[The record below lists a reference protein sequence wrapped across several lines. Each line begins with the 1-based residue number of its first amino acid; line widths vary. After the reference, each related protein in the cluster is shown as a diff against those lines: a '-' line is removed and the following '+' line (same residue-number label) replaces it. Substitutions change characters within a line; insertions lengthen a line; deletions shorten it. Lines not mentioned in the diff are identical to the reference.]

1 MTLAQV
7 SARVIDPDQPI
18 ADSAAVAAIS
28 ALPEPASKRVPGP
41 LANQRTT
48 FQVPGSDSG
57 TPIPITD
64 SDKVNRFLL
73 CVLVIDSAKKIKMRA
88 QDLGEDLPLTTVI
101 RGVLES
107 YNDATAKNRVSLAG
121 SDPNVWS
128 LTRLNDGVLND
139 ELRRHMMKQVKRRQA
154 QLDYAHRLGDAP
166 RIKVQ
171 EEALAHATAARD
183 HLAREVS

>member
-1 MTLAQV
+1 MTLAQI

-18 ADSAAVAAIS
+18 TDSAAGAAIS
-28 ALPEPASKRVPGP
+28 AVPGPASKRVPGP
-41 LANQRTT
+41 PAYQGPVLQA
-48 FQVPGSDSG
+48 PSADSG

-73 CVLVIDSAKKIKMRA
+73 CVLVIDSAKKIKTRA
-88 QDLGEDLPLTTVI
+88 LDLGEDLPLTTVI

>member
-1 MTLAQV
+1 MTLAQI
-7 SARVIDPDQPI
+7 SARIRDPDQPI
-18 ADSAAVAAIS
+18 VDSAAGAAMS
-28 ALPEPASKRVPGP
+28 GLRAPTPKRVPVPPSDG
-41 LANQRTT
+41 RTT
-48 FQVPGSDSG
+48 FHSAGAESG
-57 TPIPITD
+57 APIPITD

-88 QDLGEDLPLTTVI
+88 LDLGEDLPLTTVI

>member
-1 MTLAQV
+1 MTLAQT
-7 SARVIDPDQPI
+7 SALVIGEDQPI
-18 ADSAAVAAIS
+18 ADSATAAGLT
-28 ALPEPASKRVPGP
+28 ALPLPGRERVPRP
-41 LANQRTT
+41 PANQRTQ
-48 FQVPGSDSG
+48 FQGTVAESGS
-57 TPIPITD
+57 PIPITD

-73 CVLVIDSAKKIKMRA
+73 CVLVIDSAKKIKVRA
-88 QDLGEDLPLTTVI
+88 LDLGEDLPLTTVI

-139 ELRRHMMKQVKRRQA
+139 ELRRHMLKQVKRRQA

-166 RIKVQ
+166 RIKDH
-171 EEALAHATAARD
+171 EEALARATAARD
-183 HLAREVS
+183 HLAREVN